1 MTRALLRA
9 LHAETLKLKRTLA
22 VSMVFVA
29 PALLAALAVFA
40 QSARLSRAGSK
51 AGPLWEPHV
60 QQALVVWAIFVLPL
74 LVTLE
79 SALACGVEHA
89 DRHWKHLFALPV
101 PRPALYAAKLLTVH
115 GLTLASTLVACALVA
130 LSGWGL
136 TLWYPA
142 VAHAGPP
149 PIASI
154 LGKAL
159 QCWLAAGL
167 VTSAHVWIA
176 TRWPSFTVAAGAG
189 VAGTFFALFAA
200 SARAARYYPW
210 LLPLNVVASPDRVT
224 VALALGIGGG
234 LLVAVLGGI
243 DFARREESA
252 PPGLGRTA
260 TVAWGLL
267 LAGLIAAAVW
277 LQNAPATRD
286 SATVSP
292 PAAARR

>member
-1 MTRALLRA
+1 MTSALLRA

-22 VSMVFVA
+22 LRMVFVA
-29 PALLAALAVFA
+29 PALLTALAVLT
-40 QSARLSRAGSK
+40 QSARLSRAGAK
-51 AGPLWEPHV
+51 AGPLWESHV
-60 QQALVVWAIFVLPL
+60 QQSLAIWAIFVLPL

-79 SALACGVEHA
+79 AALACGIEHA
-89 DRHWKHLFALPV
+89 DRHWRHLFALPV

-115 GLTLASTLVACALVA
+115 GLTLSSTLVAGALVA

-142 VAHAGPP
+142 VAYAGPP

-154 LGKAL
+154 AGRAL
-159 QCWLAAGL
+159 LCWLAAGL
-167 VTSAHVWIA
+167 ITSTHVWIA
-176 TRWPSFTVAAGAG
+176 TRWASFTVAAGAG

-200 SARAARYYPW
+200 SAKAARYYPW
-210 LLPLNVVASPDRVT
+210 LLPVNAVASPDRLP

-252 PPGLGRTA
+252 PPGLGRVA
-260 TVAWGLL
+260 TVVWGLF
-267 LAGLIAAAVW
+267 LAGLLAAAVW
-277 LQNAPATRD
+277 LQNA
-286 SATVSP
+286 
-292 PAAARR
+292 